1 MDEPVHDI
9 GGVTEIVTPYSRD
22 VRSPSDSSD
31 AGSDGGPASGSSI
44 SVHVF
49 SERLTELLQGQPD
62 PETGKPYSSERM
74 AALLTGRGVRMSGTH
89 MWHLRTGRAVPRLTE
104 VVAFAEF
111 FGVGLDFFDPAIAPE
126 LLAQW
131 RLAGQLRSHGV
142 EEVALRQ
149 LTDQFPE
156 QDRPHVT
163 DAILGVLQGFKAL
176 RAADGR
182 GDPEPPTPER
192 S

>member
-1 MDEPVHDI
+1 MPH
-9 GGVTEIVTPYSRD
+9 
-22 VRSPSDSSD
+22 PSDS
-31 AGSDGGPASGSSI
+31 AGTGATDLPEDQVSGSSI

-49 SERLTELLQGQPD
+49 AERLTELLAAQPD
-62 PETGKPYSSERM
+62 PETGKPYGSERM
-74 AALLTGRGVRMSGTH
+74 AGLLTARGVRMSGTH

-156 QDRPHVT
+156 QDRQHVA
-163 DAILGVLQGFKAL
+163 DAILGVLHGFKAL
-176 RAADGR
+176 RAADQQ
-182 GDPEPPTPER
+182 PEQR
-192 S
+192 